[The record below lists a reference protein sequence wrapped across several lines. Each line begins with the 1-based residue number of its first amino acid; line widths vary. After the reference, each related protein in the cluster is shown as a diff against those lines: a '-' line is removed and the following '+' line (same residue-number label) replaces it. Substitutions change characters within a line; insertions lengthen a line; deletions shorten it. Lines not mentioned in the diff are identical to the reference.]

1 MPDVDVLVV
10 GGGPAGAACARRC
23 VLASLRTLII
33 ERGRLPRHKPCSGLV
48 ALDAERFVTRSFGP
62 IPDACL
68 SRSGGYTGIAL
79 HFPTAP
85 SLFVAGKCNAANVWR
100 HRFDEFLVR
109 SSGAEVRDGT
119 RLEGLEETADGVTV
133 RLRALDGRESRV
145 IARYVVACDGGRSR
159 VVQTIA
165 PAVHRQ
171 TAWALVYQRYYRGR
185 IDLDPGPYH
194 TFLTRD
200 MGIYTW
206 LTFKDDQIIV
216 GCGCMRGDRIGGYH
230 ARFVEF
236 LGDRYGFA
244 PTETLRDEG
253 CLGNAMGPTN
263 RFFLGRGRVLVA
275 GEAAGFLHLGGEG
288 ISGALQT
295 GWLAGQAIVEGIE
308 RGDDALSRYRIST
321 RPERDRV
328 LDQWSFT
335 RVFRSF
341 THPLTLVSALRRYPW
356 RHYPTLLRE
365 TYAFL
370 DQQARGS
377 GVGAA
382 MVRNSWK
389 RLLTRRRYELSQV
402 QSASGGGA
410 QPPTSEP
417 AERLPGRIARR

>member
-23 VLASLRTLII
+23 TRASLRTLIV
-33 ERGRLPRHKPCSGLV
+33 ERARLPRNKPCSGLV
-48 ALDAERFVTRSFGP
+48 ALDAESFVTHNFGP
-62 IPDACL
+62 IPEACL
-68 SRSGGYTGIAL
+68 SRSGDYTGIAL

-85 SLFVAGKCNAANVWR
+85 SLFVPGKCNAANVWR
-100 HRFDEFLVR
+100 HTFDQFLVQG
-109 SSGAEVRDGT
+109 SGAEVRDGT
-119 RLEGLEETADGVTV
+119 RFEGLEETVGGVTA
-133 RLRALDGRESRV
+133 RLRRLDGGEDRV
-145 IARYVVACDGGRSR
+145 TARYLVACDGGHSR

-165 PAVHRQ
+165 PTVHRQ

-185 IDLDPGPYH
+185 IDLAPGPYH

-236 LGDRYGFA
+236 LRSRYGFV
-244 PTETLRDEG
+244 PMETLRDEG

-263 RFFLGRGRVLVA
+263 QFFLGQGRVLVA

-288 ISGALQT
+288 ISAALQT
-295 GWLAGQAIVEGIE
+295 GWLAGQAIAEAAE
-308 RGDDALSRYRIST
+308 KGDDALNRYRAST
-321 RPERDRV
+321 RPEQDRV

-335 RVFRSF
+335 RVFGSF
-341 THPLTLVSALRRYPW
+341 THPLALVSALRRYPW
-356 RHYPTLLRE
+356 RHYPTLVRE

-382 MVRNSWK
+382 MVRNSWQ
-389 RLLTRRRYELSQV
+389 RLFTRRRYEPG
-402 QSASGGGA
+402 QS
-410 QPPTSEP
+410 
-417 AERLPGRIARR
+417 